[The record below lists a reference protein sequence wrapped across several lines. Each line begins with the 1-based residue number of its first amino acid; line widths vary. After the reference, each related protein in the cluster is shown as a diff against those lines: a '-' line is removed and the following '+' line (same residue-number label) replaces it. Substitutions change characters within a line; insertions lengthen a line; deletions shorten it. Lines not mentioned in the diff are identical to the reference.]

1 MWILSV
7 YDHTSNTPGNI
18 SGYCNVAG
26 LQAELAAAHKESE
39 FMRRRLRQLEE
50 DLGSFKQKNTELQD
64 ELQKKAGAVHH
75 TFLN

>member
-1 MWILSV
+1 M
-7 YDHTSNTPGNI
+7 
-18 SGYCNVAG
+18 
-26 LQAELAAAHKESE
+26 QAELAAAHKESE

-64 ELQKKAGAVHH
+64 ELQKKAGAVQD

>member
-1 MWILSV
+1 MWILSL
-7 YDHTSNTPGNI
+7 YDHMSNTPVNI
-18 SGYCNVAG
+18 SGYCDVAG

-64 ELQKKAGAVHH
+64 ELQKRAGAVHH
-75 TFLN
+75 MFLN

>member
-1 MWILSV
+1 MS
-7 YDHTSNTPGNI
+7 DTPVNN
-18 SGYCNVAG
+18 SSYCNVAG

-64 ELQKKAGAVHH
+64 ELQKKAGAVQD